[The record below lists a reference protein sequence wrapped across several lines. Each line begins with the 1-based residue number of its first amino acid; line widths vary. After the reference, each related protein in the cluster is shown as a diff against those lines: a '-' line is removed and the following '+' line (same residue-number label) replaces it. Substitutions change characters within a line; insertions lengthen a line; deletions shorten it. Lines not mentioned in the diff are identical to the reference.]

1 MTPLEEARQRLAEAT
16 HEAQHL
22 MFTRIQ
28 ELTLEGKTIEQI
40 VQTLGVSTRQV
51 WKARQRLDTTSP
63 NNPTP
68 KVDPQKLRELIAA
81 GKTRPELAAYFG
93 CSLDA
98 ISRARKRA
106 GLPPDTRHHGRPA
119 IINRNEVRRLTE
131 AGHTASQIAETLK
144 CSKQGVERVRHE
156 LGIKGKYQQLPPEKR
171 ERIEAAIRDGWSQ
184 AEICRTLNV
193 DVETMRRH
201 YPDAKWGPE
210 QIADYVR
217 TLRTAT
223 RFNWGH
229 HKPEANAA

>member
-1 MTPLEEARQRLAEAT
+1 MTPIEEARQRLAAAT
-16 HEAQHL
+16 QEAQHL
-22 MFTRIQ
+22 MYTRIQ

-40 VQTLGVSTRQV
+40 VQTLGVSTRQI
-51 WKARQRLDTTSP
+51 WKARQRLDTASP

-68 KVDPQKLRELIAA
+68 KVDPQELRELIAA
-81 GKTRPELAAYFG
+81 GKTRPELAAHFG
-93 CSLDA
+93 CTLDS

-131 AGHTASQIAETLK
+131 AGHTAAQIAETLN

-156 LGIKGKYQQLPPEKR
+156 LGIKGKYQQFPPEKR

-193 DVETMRRH
+193 DVDTMRRH
-201 YPDAKWGPE
+201 YPDAKWTQE
-210 QIADYVR
+210 QQTEYIR
-217 TLRTAT
+217 TLRIG
-223 RFNWGH
+223 RNWNWNSQGL
-229 HKPEANAA
+229 AA